1 MNSLLE
7 LDGQEP
13 IFSFD
18 KNNNDDDHTSLDPVD
33 PPQLDN
39 ILNFDLGSIQDV
51 PLTFTG
57 GVSISPPPRTPPTT
71 NAVTS
76 SSRFAQNEF
85 IYIAGAEASPDATR
99 DGKVVGT
106 AMGFISTSTAT
117 TTTSHNKDNGNV
129 NVIYNYLTYPNGT
142 KFLHKTEGVTP
153 ITIPASA
160 HYQQHVQI
168 KGNGDDDD
176 TMFALTVLDMD
187 DPSVPSQMCLVQ
199 INY

>member
-7 LDGQEP
+7 LDGQES

-33 PPQLDN
+33 PPQLYN

-57 GVSISPPPRTPPTT
+57 GVSISPPTPTT
-71 NAVTS
+71 NTTVTS
-76 SSRFAQNEF
+76 SSPFAQNEF

-106 AMGFISTSTAT
+106 AMGFISTSAAT
-117 TTTSHNKDNGNV
+117 TTTSKQNGNKDNGNV

-199 INY
+199 IN